1 MNVFVLHDRLFGYL
15 KQNLSSRNYF
25 IISAV
30 VVGISAGLVAI
41 GLKTMVHFI
50 HNEITYNPEFESHQF
65 IYLFL
70 PFAGILLTSWI
81 VVKFMNGEVGGGIS
95 NILQSISKNSSNLP
109 AKLTYSHVITSAL
122 TVGFGG
128 SAGLESPIVTTGAAF
143 GSNYGRYHNF
153 NYNERTILLACGA
166 AGGIAAS
173 FNAPIAAVLF
183 SIEVILVD
191 VTISAFI
198 PLLLAAASGA
208 LMSKLLLSGQV
219 ILNFKNL
226 YPTTN
231 LNYPFY
237 FVLGIL
243 AGFISLYYS
252 KTFQRIEQKIK
263 KKNYPYVSKAIV
275 GGLLLAILIF
285 FFPPLFGEGYH
296 AITVLFEQN
305 AKLLVEDSFF
315 KSLSNSEFFVIV
327 FISIITL
334 IKVFATS
341 ITLSSGGVGGNFAP
355 SMFVGAFMGYSY
367 ASICNYLIPNLNLPV
382 PNFTIVGMTGIL
394 GGVFHAPL
402 TAIFLIAEITGGYE
416 LMIPLMMVAA
426 ISLVVVK
433 YFEPYSMD
441 TKKLALAG
449 QIFTDNKDKNVFTSM
464 TINDIMQ
471 MNFIVI
477 RHDMILDDFINILA
491 SSDHEIFP
499 ILNKDNTLSGVI
511 HIDEI
516 REFLFRSDLHQKL
529 TMDKLMKKQKIQ
541 VNLHDSVI
549 QVMER
554 MDKNNLVYLA
564 VTDNNQFLGFITKQK
579 LLETYRKNLKG
590 KY

>member
-15 KQNLSSRNYF
+15 KQHVSSRNYF

-30 VVGISAGLVAI
+30 MVGISAGLVAI
-41 GLKTMVHFI
+41 GLKAMVHFI
-50 HNEITYNPEFESHQF
+50 HNKITYNPEFESHQY

-70 PFAGILLTSWI
+70 PFAGILLTSWV
-81 VVKFMNGEVGGGIS
+81 VVKFMKGEVGGGIS
-95 NILQSISKNSSNLP
+95 NILHSISKNSSNLP
-109 AKLTYSHVITSAL
+109 VKLTYSHVITSAL

-183 SIEVILVD
+183 SIEVILID

-219 ILNFKNL
+219 VLNFKNL
-226 YPTTN
+226 YPTSN
-231 LNYPFY
+231 INYPFY
-237 FVLGIL
+237 FLLGIL

-252 KTFQRIEQKIK
+252 KTFQRIEQKIRK
-263 KKNYPYVSKAIV
+263 TNYSYISKAIV

-296 AITVLFEQN
+296 SITVLFEQN
-305 AKLLVEDSFF
+305 AKLLVEDSMF
-315 KSLSNSEFFVIV
+315 KSLSNSEFFIIV
-327 FISIITL
+327 FIGFITV
-334 IKVFATS
+334 IKVFATAL
-341 ITLSSGGVGGNFAP
+341 TLSSGGVGGNFAP
-355 SMFVGAFMGYSY
+355 SMFVGAFMGYGYSS
-367 ASICNYLIPNLNLPV
+367 ACNYLIPNLNLPV

-464 TINDIMQ
+464 TISDVMEKT
-471 MNFIVI
+471 FVPI
-477 RHDMILDDFINILA
+477 RKEMILEDFIELLA
-491 SSDHEIFP
+491 SNDFEIFP
-499 ILNKDNTLSGVI
+499 ILNSENKLSGII

-516 REFLFRSDLHQKL
+516 REFLFRSDLYQKL
-529 TMDKLMKKQKIQ
+529 TMEKLMKKQKIQ
-541 VNLHDSVI
+541 VNLQESVL

-554 MDKNNLVYLA
+554 MDKNNLTYLA
-564 VTDNNQFLGFITKQK
+564 VIDEEKFVGFITKQK
-579 LLETYRKNLKG
+579 LLETYRKQLKAG
-590 KY
+590 Y